1 MYHPGKVIE
10 VLRPADKGVSSADA
24 SVQATCRMWDDNILT
39 LLVAS
44 KLGAQIKT
52 GQVVLVDYRP
62 DPAHQPPVPSHTIV
76 KIIDGKKAET
86 VWSTYRD
93 MHDRQKRT
101 AAPAT
106 QNYIG

>member
-10 VLRPADKGVSSADA
+10 VLRPSDKDVRSADA

-39 LLVAS
+39 LMVAT
-44 KLGAQIKT
+44 KIGAQVKT

-62 DPAHQPPVPSHTIV
+62 DSSHQPPVPSHTIV
-76 KIIDGKKAET
+76 KIIEGKKAEL

-101 AAPAT
+101 TAPPA